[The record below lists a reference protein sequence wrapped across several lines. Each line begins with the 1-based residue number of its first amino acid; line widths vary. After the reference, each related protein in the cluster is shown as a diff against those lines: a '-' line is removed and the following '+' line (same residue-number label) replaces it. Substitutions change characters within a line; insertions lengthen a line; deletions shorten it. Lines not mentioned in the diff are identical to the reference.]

1 MEVSSLKL
9 KIEAEGLKEISADV
23 ENLKEKF
30 YELAEAIEEVNIKF
44 NDFIHGKVV
53 PKSLRL

>member
-1 MEVSSLKL
+1 MEESSLKL

-44 NDFIHGKVV
+44 NDFIHGG
-53 PKSLRL
+53 